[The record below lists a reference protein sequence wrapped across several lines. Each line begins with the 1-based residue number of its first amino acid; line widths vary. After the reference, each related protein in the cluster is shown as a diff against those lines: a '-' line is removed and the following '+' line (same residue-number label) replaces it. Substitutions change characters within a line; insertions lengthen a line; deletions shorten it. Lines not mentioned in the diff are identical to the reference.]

1 MRKRSEPL
9 IHTLGPIVLVVLF
22 VSGVVFLGNPWNR
35 GWVIAHISQSWGES
49 WVAAHELDSIVTSFD
64 PKATC
69 KEEFPTSKLGIPV
82 TCKLAW
88 AGSPGVE
95 IKVTVA
101 AGTATAVKVI
111 QNYAILDAEHPVGLR
126 RNAAGKFVP
135 MTDDSRP

>member
-1 MRKRSEPL
+1 
-9 IHTLGPIVLVVLF
+9 
-22 VSGVVFLGNPWNR
+22 
-35 GWVIAHISQSWGES
+35 
-49 WVAAHELDSIVTSFD
+49 VAAHELGHVVDSFD

-88 AGSPGVE
+88 AGTPGEE

-101 AGTATAVKVI
+101 AGSVTAVKVI
-111 QNYAILDAEHPVGLR
+111 GNYAILDAEHPVGLR

-135 MTDDSRP
+135 TTDDSRP